1 MLKHDEL
8 QDRQDVD
15 RPDTA
20 RPGGSTKSFRTQPP
34 TLPQQAKPHT
44 HKALIVGIA
53 CAVLVIGIL
62 AGLHYYRAAAAKSA
76 AARAALGGPVIAVI
90 EGNVQQKD
98 VPIYLDG
105 LGTVQAYNTVTV
117 HVRVD
122 GQLEKVAFVEGQDVH
137 TGDVLA
143 QIDPAPFQAQL
154 GQAEAKK
161 KQDEAQLANANLD
174 LKRDSDLVAQKIATQ
189 QQYDTQKALVDQL
202 AATVKA
208 DQAAIDSATVQLD
221 YTTIV
226 SPIDGRT
233 GIRQVDQGNIVH
245 AVDVNGLVVITQL
258 RPISL
263 IFTLPEQTLGQ
274 IQKEASPNDITVLA
288 VDRDNS
294 TLLGQGKLA
303 VIDNQIDTTTGT
315 IRLKANF
322 PNDDLRLWPG
332 QFVNARLLLNT
343 RKNGLVVPASVI
355 QRGPQGSYAFVIK
368 DDQSV
373 EVRPVKVA
381 QIEKGEALIDE
392 GLQANER
399 VVVDGQYKLQVGSHV
414 KPASSGKTGSP
425 GS

>member
-15 RPDTA
+15 RAETA
-20 RPGGSTKSFRTQPP
+20 RAGGSLKDFRPQSQPQ
-34 TLPQQAKPHT
+34 PQQEKLPPR
-44 HKALIVGIA
+44 KKLIVGVA
-53 CAVLVIGIL
+53 CAVLAVGIL
-62 AGLHYYRAAAAKSA
+62 GGLRYYRAAATKTA
-76 AARAALGGPVIAVI
+76 AAHAGSGGPVVAVV
-90 EGNVQQKD
+90 EGTVQQKD

-122 GQLEKVAFVEGQDVH
+122 GQLQKVAFIEGQDVH
-137 TGDVLA
+137 AGDVIA

-154 GQAEAKK
+154 GQNQAKR
-161 KQDEAQLANANLD
+161 KQDEAQLANARLD
-174 LKRDSDLVAQKIATQ
+174 LKRNADLLEQKIATQ

-202 AATVKA
+202 EATVKA

-245 AVDVNGLVVITQL
+245 AADANGLVVITQL

-274 IQKEASPNDITVLA
+274 IQKQASPRDITVLA

-294 TLLGQGKLA
+294 TLLGEGKLA

-332 QFVNARLLLNT
+332 QFANARLLLSI
-343 RKNGLVVPASVI
+343 RRNGLVVPASVI
-355 QRGPQGSYAFVIK
+355 QRGPEGPYAFVIK

-381 QIEKGEALIDE
+381 QIEKDEALIDE
-392 GLQANER
+392 GLQLNER

-414 KPASSGKTGSP
+414 KPASSGKTG
-425 GS
+425 GSGS

>member
-20 RPGGSTKSFRTQPP
+20 RAGGSTKNYRPQPLESP
-34 TLPQQAKPHT
+34 ASK
-44 HKALIVGIA
+44 KLIGGIA
-53 CAVLVIGIL
+53 CAVLVVGIL
-62 AGLHYYRAAAAKSA
+62 GGLHHYRAAAAKSA
-76 AARAALGGPVIAVI
+76 ATRAGSGGPLVAVI
-90 EGNVQQKD
+90 EGTVEQKD

-122 GQLEKVAFVEGQDVH
+122 GQLQKVAFVEGQDVH

-154 GQAEAKK
+154 GQAAAKK

-174 LKRDSDLVAQKIATQ
+174 LKRDADLLAQKIATQ

-221 YTTIV
+221 YTTVV

-245 AVDVNGLVVITQL
+245 AIDVNGLVVITQL

-263 IFTLPEQTLGQ
+263 VFTLPEQTLGQ
-274 IQKEASPNDITVLA
+274 IQKEASPQDITVLA

-294 TLLGQGKLA
+294 TLLGEGKLA
-303 VIDNQIDTTTGT
+303 VIDNQIDITTGT

-332 QFVNARLLLNT
+332 QFVNARLLLTT

-355 QRGPQGSYAFVIK
+355 QRGPQGPYAFVIK

-392 GLQANER
+392 GLQPNER

-414 KPASSGKTGSP
+414 KPASSVKAADSGS
-425 GS
+425 